1 MFSLANFFLLAQF
14 WHFFHWK
21 NRNAS
26 QARVYLCVWVYI
38 ERQNLK
44 HHTKLV
50 ESTYV
55 CFLTESPLCSLR
67 ESKTYVWYKR
77 NVSRLL
83 YLNSKLKTSCF
94 LPDLLPMLPAFL
106 PFLPSAVSTPRHSP
120 QTEIR
125 LNSLK
130 DRLAGFGRRRN
141 LFVEII

>member
-1 MFSLANFFLLAQF
+1 MFSLADFFLLAQF

-55 CFLTESPLCSLR
+55 CFLTEAHFAA
-67 ESKTYVWYKR
+67 YVK
-77 NVSRLL
+77 
-83 YLNSKLKTSCF
+83 
-94 LPDLLPMLPAFL
+94 A
-106 PFLPSAVSTPRHSP
+106 RHMCDIKGMY
-120 QTEIR
+120 QGYCI
-125 LNSLK
+125 
-130 DRLAGFGRRRN
+130 
-141 LFVEII
+141 